1 MKKIL
6 SFAIGCVLFLVST
19 SLLAQPTVNR
29 SETTDKFATLIQY
42 IESMYVDSVNSKELV
57 EKAIIHLL
65 EELDPHSTYISAEEV
80 AEANEPLQGSF
91 DGIGIQFNILHDTI
105 FVVEPIQGGPSEKLG
120 IRAGDKIVEVEGTKM
135 AGVGVKN
142 SDVLAKLRGPK
153 GTKVKVGIERNGY
166 DKWMYFEITRDKIP
180 IYSVDAAYLIAPE
193 IGYIKVSRFAATTTE
208 ELRKGI
214 SELKAQGMRDLI
226 LDLQDN
232 GGGLLRSAIEMG
244 DEFLSDE
251 LPKDSPKNEKGKLLV
266 YTEGRAFKRE
276 PFNTRSGLPGSFE
289 KGRLVVLIDES
300 SASASE
306 IVSGAIQDWDRG
318 VIVGRRSFGKGLVQR
333 PVNLPDGSMVRL
345 TVQKYYTPAGRCIQK
360 PYEDGKD
367 DYYADYSKRLKSGE
381 FFSADSIKFPDSL
394 KYETRITKRT
404 VYGGGG
410 IMPDI
415 FVPLDT
421 SENSRYFSDLIRVGV
436 QNDWSMSYANA
447 HREELLKTYPTMED
461 FAKSFVIPQAE
472 QDKIVQMAEAK
483 EVPLDEKGY
492 ENSKHAILVRTKALL
507 ARNLYDNE
515 AFYYL
520 INDLNPAAK
529 KAVQI
534 LTDGTYDQI
543 NLDVKGQE
551 KRKVQQKK

>member
-1 MKKIL
+1 MKKSFSSIL
-6 SFAIGCVLFLVST
+6 TGVLIVVS
-19 SLLAQPTVNR
+19 SAVLAQPSVNR
-29 SETTDKFATLIQY
+29 SETTDKFSTLIQY
-42 IESMYVDSVNSKELV
+42 IESIYVDSVNSKELV

-120 IRAGDKIVEVEGTKM
+120 IRAGDKIVEVEATKM
-135 AGVGVKN
+135 AGIGVKN
-142 SDVLAKLRGPK
+142 SDVLSKLRGPK
-153 GTKVKVGIERNGY
+153 GTVVKVGIERKGVK
-166 DKWMYFEITRDKIP
+166 DILYFNITRDKIP
-180 IYSVDAAYLIAPE
+180 IYSVDAAYMIAPE

-214 SELKAQGMRDLI
+214 SELKAQGMKDLV

-251 LPKDSPKNEKGKLLV
+251 LPKDASKSEKGKLLV

-345 TVQKYYTPAGRCIQK
+345 TVQKYYTPSGRCIQK
-360 PYEDGKD
+360 PYDEGKD
-367 DYYADYSKRLKSGE
+367 DYFADYSKRLKSGE

-447 HREELLKTYPTMED
+447 HREELLRSYPAMED
-461 FAKSFVIPQAE
+461 FAKSFVIPQLE
-472 QDKIVQMAEAK
+472 QEKIIQMAEAK
-483 EVPLDEKGY
+483 EVPLDQKGY

-529 KAVQI
+529 KAIEI
-534 LTDGTYDQI
+534 LNDGTYDQM
-543 NLDVKGQE
+543 NLDIKSQE
-551 KRKVQQKK
+551 KRKVQPKK

>member
-1 MKKIL
+1 MKKIF
-6 SFAIGCVLFLVST
+6 SFAIAFVLFLVTS

-135 AGVGVKN
+135 AGVGIKN

-153 GTKVKVGIERNGY
+153 GTKVKVGIERKGY

-180 IYSVDAAYLIAPE
+180 IYSVDAAYMIAPE

-208 ELRKGI
+208 ELKKGI
-214 SELKAQGMRDLI
+214 SELKAQGMRDLV

-251 LPKDSPKNEKGKLLV
+251 LPKDAPKNEKGKLLV

-276 PFNTRSGLPGSFE
+276 PFNTRSGLQGSFE

-345 TVQKYYTPAGRCIQK
+345 TVQKYYTPSGRCIQK

-447 HREELLKTYPTMED
+447 HRDELLKTYPTMED

-483 EVPLDEKGY
+483 EVPLDAKGY

-529 KAVQI
+529 KAVDI
-534 LTDGTYDQI
+534 LTDGTYDQM

-551 KRKVQQKK
+551 KRKVQPKK

>member
-1 MKKIL
+1 MKNIFA
-6 SFAIGCVLFLVST
+6 SFLFCTLMALADSI
-19 SLLAQPTVNR
+19 SAQPTLNR

-42 IESMYVDSVNSKELV
+42 IESIYVDSVNSKELV

-120 IRAGDKIVEVEGTKM
+120 IRAGDKIVEVEGVRM
-135 AGVGVKN
+135 AGVGIKN
-142 SDVLAKLRGPK
+142 SDVLSKLRGPK
-153 GTKVKVGIERNGY
+153 GTKVKVGIERGGY
-166 DKWMYFEITRDKIP
+166 DKWLYFEITRDKIP
-180 IYSVDAAYLIAPE
+180 IYSVDASYMISPE

-208 ELRKGI
+208 EIRKGI
-214 SELKAQGMRDLI
+214 ADLKEQGMKDLI

-244 DEFLSDE
+244 DEFLSDD
-251 LPKDSPKNEKGKLLV
+251 LPKDAPKNEKGKLLV
-266 YTEGRAFKRE
+266 YTEGRAFKKE
-276 PFNTRSGLPGSFE
+276 SFNTRAGLPGSFE

-360 PYEDGKD
+360 PYDEGKD
-367 DYYADYSKRLKSGE
+367 DYFSDYSKRLKSGE

-394 KYETRITKRT
+394 KYQTRITKRT

-421 SENSRYFSDLIRVGV
+421 SENSRYFSDIIRVGV

-447 HREELLKTYPTMED
+447 HREELLKTYPTMES
-461 FAKSFVIPQAE
+461 FAKSFAIPE
-472 QDKIVQMAEAK
+472 EEERKIIKMAEDK
-483 EVPLDEKGY
+483 EVPFDEKGY
-492 ENSKHAILVRTKALL
+492 ANSKHAISIRTKALL

-515 AFYYL
+515 AFYFL

-529 KAVQI
+529 KATEI
-534 LTDGTYDQI
+534 LTDGTYDEI
-543 NLDVKGQE
+543 NLDPKVQE
-551 KRKVQQKK
+551 KKKVKSKK

>member
-1 MKKIL
+1 MKKIFSATLL
-6 SFAIGCVLFLVST
+6 STMFFLGTTV
-19 SLLAQPTVNR
+19 LAQPTYNR
-29 SETTDKFATLIQY
+29 SETTDKFATLLQY
-42 IESMYVDSVNSKELV
+42 IESIYVDSVNSKQLV
-57 EKAIIHLL
+57 EKAIIHML

-120 IRAGDKIVEVEGTKM
+120 IRAGDKIVEVDGVNM
-135 AGVGVKN
+135 AGIGVKN

-153 GTKVKVGIERNGY
+153 GTKVKVGMARKGF
-166 DKWMYFEITRDKIP
+166 DKLLYFDITRDKIP
-180 IYSVDAAYLIAPE
+180 IYSIDAAYMIAPE

-208 ELRKGI
+208 ELKKGI
-214 SELKAQGMRDLI
+214 AELKEQGMKDLI

-251 LPKDSPKNEKGKLLV
+251 LPKDAPKSEKGKLLV

-333 PVNLPDGSMVRL
+333 PVNLPDGSVVRL

-360 PYEDGKD
+360 PYDEGKD
-367 DYYADYSKRLKSGE
+367 DYYDDYAKRLKSGE

-421 SENSRYFSDLIRVGV
+421 SENSRYFSDIIRVGV
-436 QNDWSMSYANA
+436 QNDWSMSYANDN
-447 HREELLKTYPTMED
+447 RQELLKTYPTMEI
-461 FAKSFVIPQAE
+461 FAKNFILP
-472 QDKIVQMAEAK
+472 KIEEEKIIQMAVDK
-483 EVPLDEKGY
+483 EVPFDAKGY
-492 ENSKHAILVRTKALL
+492 ENSRHAIGIRTKALL

-515 AFYYL
+515 AFFYL
-520 INDLNPAAK
+520 INELNPSAK
-529 KAVQI
+529 KAVEI
-534 LTDGTYDQI
+534 LNSGAYDQI
-543 NLDVKGQE
+543 GLDPKVQE
-551 KRKVQQKK
+551 KKKVQSKK

>member
-1 MKKIL
+1 MKKSFSSIL
-6 SFAIGCVLFLVST
+6 TGVLIVVS
-19 SLLAQPTVNR
+19 SGVLAQPSVNR
-29 SETTDKFATLIQY
+29 SETTDKFSTLIQY
-42 IESMYVDSVNSKELV
+42 IESIYVDSVNSKELV

-120 IRAGDKIVEVEGTKM
+120 IRAGDKIVEVEATKM

-142 SDVLAKLRGPK
+142 SDVLSKLRGPK
-153 GTKVKVGIERNGY
+153 GTVVKVGIERKGVK
-166 DKWMYFEITRDKIP
+166 DILYFNITRDKIP
-180 IYSVDAAYLIAPE
+180 IYSVDAAYMIAPE

-214 SELKAQGMRDLI
+214 SELKAQGMKDLV

-251 LPKDSPKNEKGKLLV
+251 LPKDASKSEKGKLLV

-333 PVNLPDGSMVRL
+333 PVNLSDGSMVRL
-345 TVQKYYTPAGRCIQK
+345 TVQKYYTPSGRCIQK
-360 PYEDGKD
+360 PYDEGKD
-367 DYYADYSKRLKSGE
+367 DYFADYSKRLKSGE

-447 HREELLKTYPTMED
+447 HREELLRSYPAMED
-461 FAKSFVIPQAE
+461 FAKSFVIPQLE
-472 QDKIVQMAEAK
+472 QEKIIQMAEAK
-483 EVPLDEKGY
+483 EVPLDQKGY

-529 KAVQI
+529 KAIEI
-534 LTDGTYDQI
+534 LNDGTYDQM
-543 NLDVKGQE
+543 NLDIKSQE
-551 KRKVQQKK
+551 KRKVQPKK

>member
-1 MKKIL
+1 MNKTVPSFIVVVLIVL
-6 SFAIGCVLFLVST
+6 SSSVM
-19 SLLAQPTVNR
+19 AQPTVNR
-29 SETTDKFATLIQY
+29 SETIDKFSTLIQY
-42 IESMYVDSVNSKELV
+42 IESIYVDSVNSKDLV

-120 IRAGDKIVEVEGTKM
+120 IRAGDKIVEVEGVKM

-142 SDVLAKLRGPK
+142 SDVLSKLRGQK

-166 DKWMYFEITRDKIP
+166 DKWLYFDITRDKIP
-180 IYSVDAAYLIAPE
+180 IYSVDAAYMIDSE
-193 IGYIKVSRFAATTTE
+193 IGYIKVSRFAATTTD
-208 ELRKGI
+208 ELKKGI

-251 LPKDSPKNEKGKLLV
+251 LPKDAPKNEKGKLLV

-276 PFNTRSGLPGSFE
+276 PFNTRAGLPGSFE

-345 TVQKYYTPAGRCIQK
+345 TVQKYYTPTGRCIQK
-360 PYEDGKD
+360 PYDDGKD

-394 KYETRITKRT
+394 KYETRISKRT

-447 HREELLKTYPTMED
+447 HREELLKTYPTMES
-461 FAKSFVIPQAE
+461 FAKSFSIPE
-472 QDKIVQMAEAK
+472 EEERKIIRMAEDK
-483 EVPLDEKGY
+483 EVPLDVKGY
-492 ENSKHAILVRTKALL
+492 TNSKHAILVRTKALL

-529 KAVQI
+529 KAVDI
-534 LTDGTYDQI
+534 LKDGTYDQI
-543 NLDVKGQE
+543 NLDPKAQEKKKGQS
-551 KRKVQQKK
+551 KK

>member
-1 MKKIL
+1 MKKSFSSIL
-6 SFAIGCVLFLVST
+6 TGVLIVVS
-19 SLLAQPTVNR
+19 SAVLAQPTVNR
-29 SETTDKFATLIQY
+29 SETTDKFSTLIQY
-42 IESMYVDSVNSKELV
+42 IESIYVDSVNSKELV

-120 IRAGDKIVEVEGTKM
+120 IRAGDKIVEVEATKM

-142 SDVLAKLRGPK
+142 SDVLSKLRGPK
-153 GTKVKVGIERNGY
+153 GTVVKVGIERKGVK
-166 DKWMYFEITRDKIP
+166 DILYFNITRDKIP
-180 IYSVDAAYLIAPE
+180 IYSVDAAYMIAPE

-214 SELKAQGMRDLI
+214 SELKAQGMKDLV

-251 LPKDSPKNEKGKLLV
+251 LPKDASKSEKGKLLV

-345 TVQKYYTPAGRCIQK
+345 TVQKYYTPSGRCIQK
-360 PYEDGKD
+360 PYDDGKD
-367 DYYADYSKRLKSGE
+367 DYFADYSKRLKSGE

-447 HREELLKTYPTMED
+447 HREELLKSYPAMED
-461 FAKSFVIPQAE
+461 FAKSFVIPQLE
-472 QDKIVQMAEAK
+472 QEKIIQMAEAK
-483 EVPLDEKGY
+483 EVPLDQKGY

-529 KAVQI
+529 KAIEI

-543 NLDVKGQE
+543 NLDVKSQE
-551 KRKVQQKK
+551 KRKVQPKK

>member
-1 MKKIL
+1 MNKIKASSL
-6 SFAIGCVLFLVST
+6 AIFLLVVGSCAF
-19 SLLAQPTVNR
+19 AQPSINR
-29 SETTDKFATLIQY
+29 SETTDKFSTLIQY
-42 IESMYVDSVNSKELV
+42 IESIYVDSVNSKELV

-120 IRAGDKIVEVEGTKM
+120 IRAGDKIVEVEGVKM
-135 AGVGVKN
+135 AGIGVKN
-142 SDVLAKLRGPK
+142 SDVLSKLRGPK
-153 GTKVKVGIERNGY
+153 GTKVKVGIERKGY
-166 DKWMYFEITRDKIP
+166 DKWLYFEITRDKIP
-180 IYSVDAAYLIAPE
+180 IYSVDAAYMMTPE

-208 ELRKGI
+208 ELKKGI
-214 SELKAQGMRDLI
+214 ASLKEQGMKDLI

-244 DEFLSDE
+244 DEFLSDD
-251 LPKDSPKNEKGKLLV
+251 LPKDSPKGEKGKLLV

-276 PFNTRSGLPGSFE
+276 SFNTRAGLPGIFE

-360 PYEDGKD
+360 PYDEGKD
-367 DYYADYSKRLKSGE
+367 DYYSDYSKRLKSGE

-394 KYETRITKRT
+394 KYQTRISKRT

-447 HREELLKTYPTMED
+447 HRDELLKAYPTMEV
-461 FAKSFVIPQAE
+461 FAQSFTIPE
-472 QDKIVQMAEAK
+472 EEEKRIIQMAEEK
-483 EVPLDEKGY
+483 EVPLDVKGY
-492 ENSKHAILVRTKALL
+492 ANSKHAILVRTKALL
-507 ARNLYDNE
+507 ARNLYDNQ

-529 KAVQI
+529 KAKEI
-534 LTDGTYDQI
+534 LESGSYDSI
-543 NLDVKGQE
+543 NLDPRVQE
-551 KRKVQQKK
+551 KRKVQSKK

>member
-1 MKKIL
+1 MKKIF
-6 SFAIGCVLFLVST
+6 SFVLASVLFLVST
-19 SLLAQPTVNR
+19 ALLAQPTVNR

-57 EKAIIHLL
+57 EKAIVHLL

-142 SDVLAKLRGPK
+142 SDVLSKLRGPK
-153 GTKVKVGIERNGY
+153 GTKVKVGIERKGY

-180 IYSVDAAYLIAPE
+180 IYSVDAAYMIAPE

-214 SELKAQGMRDLI
+214 SELKSQGMRDLI

-251 LPKDSPKNEKGKLLV
+251 LPKDAPKNEKGKLLV

-276 PFNTRSGLPGSFE
+276 PFSTRSGLPGSFE

-345 TVQKYYTPAGRCIQK
+345 TVQKYYTPSGRCIQK

-367 DYYADYSKRLKSGE
+367 DYYSDYSKRLKSGE

-447 HREELLKTYPTMED
+447 HREELLKSYPTMED
-461 FAKSFVIPQAE
+461 FARSFVIPQSE
-472 QDKIVQMAEAK
+472 QEKIIQMAEAK
-483 EVPLDEKGY
+483 EVPLDVKGY
-492 ENSKHAILVRTKALL
+492 DNSKHAILVRTKALL

-529 KAVQI
+529 KAVDI

-551 KRKVQQKK
+551 KRKVQPKK

>member
-1 MKKIL
+1 MKKIF
-6 SFAIGCVLFLVST
+6 SSAITAILLVVS
-19 SLLAQPTVNR
+19 SSVMAQPTLNR
-29 SETTDKFATLIQY
+29 SETTDKFSTLIQY
-42 IESMYVDSVNSKELV
+42 IESMYVDSVNTKELV
-57 EKAIIHLL
+57 EKAIIHML

-120 IRAGDKIVEVEGTKM
+120 IRAGDKIVEVEGVKM

-142 SDVLAKLRGPK
+142 SDVLSKLRGPK
-153 GTKVKVGIERNGY
+153 GTIVKVGMERKGIK
-166 DKWMYFEITRDKIP
+166 DILYFNITRDKIP
-180 IYSVDAAYLIAPE
+180 IYSVDAAYMITPE

-214 SELKAQGMRDLI
+214 SELKGQGMRDLV

-251 LPKDSPKNEKGKLLV
+251 LPKDAPKNEKGKLLV

-360 PYEDGKD
+360 PYDDGKD

-447 HREELLKTYPTMED
+447 HREELLHAYPTMEI
-461 FAKSFVIPQAE
+461 FAKSFDIPESE
-472 QDKIVQMAEAK
+472 QNKIIQMAEAK
-483 EVPLDEKGY
+483 EVPLDVKGY

-529 KAVQI
+529 KAVDI

-543 NLDVKGQE
+543 NLDIKGQE
-551 KRKVQQKK
+551 KRKIQPKK